1 MGMLEELLRGGM
13 PGGLGQAMGQQ
24 QRSPGQATGGGMAGT
39 VMALL
44 PVVLAMLNQGKSGGR
59 TTGAGTGG
67 MSSMGGLG
75 GLLEQLQRAGYGDQA
90 RSWVSTGPNLPI
102 SPDVMAQVFGQD
114 GLAQIASRAGL
125 SEQQTSEGLTEVL
138 PEVVDRLTPQGQVPE
153 LDALSASVGDLQRRL
168 GL

>member
-1 MGMLEELLRGGM
+1 MGLLEELLRGGM
-13 PGGLGQAMGQQ
+13 AGGLGQTMGQQ
-24 QRSPGQATGGGMAGT
+24 QRSAGPAGRGGMAGT

-44 PVVLAMLNQGKSGGR
+44 PVVLAMLNQHQSGGR
-59 TTGAGTGG
+59 TAAAGTGG

>member
-1 MGMLEELLRGGM
+1 
-13 PGGLGQAMGQQ
+13 
-24 QRSPGQATGGGMAGT
+24 MA
-39 VMALL
+39 
-44 PVVLAMLNQGKSGGR
+44 R
-59 TTGAGTGG
+59 
-67 MSSMGGLG
+67 
-75 GLLEQLQRAGYGDQA
+75 
-90 RSWVSTGPNLPI
+90 
-102 SPDVMAQVFGQD
+102 VFGQD

>member
-1 MGMLEELLRGGM
+1 MGLLEELLRGGM
-13 PGGLGQAMGQQ
+13 AGGLGQRMGQQ
-24 QRSPGQATGGGMAGT
+24 QKSAGQATGGGMAGT

-44 PVVLAMLNQGKSGGR
+44 PVVLAMLNQGQGGGR
-59 TTGAGTGG
+59 TAAAG
-67 MSSMGGLG
+67 MSSTGGLG

-125 SEQQTSEGLTEVL
+125 SEQQTSAGLTEVL
-138 PEVVDRLTPQGQVPE
+138 PEVVDRLTPQGEVPD

>member
-1 MGMLEELLRGGM
+1 MGLLEELLRGGM
-13 PGGLGQAMGQQ
+13 AGGLGQAMGQQ
-24 QRSPGQATGGGMAGT
+24 QRSTGQAARGGMAGT

-44 PVVLAMLNQGKSGGR
+44 PVVLAMLNQGQSGGR
-59 TTGAGTGG
+59 TSAAGVGG
-67 MSSMGGLG
+67 MSSVGGLG

-102 SPDVMAQVFGQD
+102 SPDVMARVFGQD

-138 PEVVDRLTPQGQVPE
+138 PEVVDRLTPHGQVPE

>member
-1 MGMLEELLRGGM
+1 MGLLEELLRGGLQ
-13 PGGLGQAMGQQ
+13 GGPGQAMGRQ
-24 QRSPGQATGGGMAGT
+24 QRPTGQAGGGMAGT

-44 PVVLAMLNQGKSGGR
+44 PIVLAMLNQRQGGGR
-59 TTGAGTGG
+59 TAGAGMGG
-67 MSSMGGLG
+67 TGGLG
-75 GLLEQLQRAGYGDQA
+75 GLLEQMQRAGYGDQA
-90 RSWVSTGPNLPI
+90 RSWVSTGPNLPT
-102 SPDVMAQVFGQD
+102 SPDVMAQVFGRD

-125 SEQQTSEGLTEVL
+125 SEQQASEGLTEVL